1 VAVSD
6 GAPEYRL
13 RRATPA
19 DLALVLHQRRRMFE
33 DMGYRDPA
41 QLDAMQAAAGP
52 FLGGG
57 LGDGSYQ
64 GWLVEDDGGRAV
76 AGGGIA
82 LVPFQPHPRDP
93 GSRRAFIVN
102 MFTEAEHRRRGLA
115 RRLMAA
121 MLDWCRAQDLQAVSL
136 HASAEG
142 RPLYEALGFEPTNEM
157 RLMLR

>member
-1 VAVSD
+1 MDVSPD
-6 GAPEYRL
+6 APDYVV

-19 DLALVLHQRRRMFE
+19 DLALVLHHRRRMFE
-33 DMGYRDPA
+33 DMGYRDLA

-57 LGDGSYQ
+57 LADGSYE
-64 GWLVEDDGGRAV
+64 GWLVEDAGGRVV

-93 GSRRAFIVN
+93 GSRRAWIVN
-102 MFTEAEHRRRGLA
+102 MFTEREHRRRGLA
-115 RRLMAA
+115 RRLMAT
-121 MLDWCRAQDLQAVSL
+121 MLDWCREQGFQAVSL